1 MGIVTFLI
9 FGLIVGVLA
18 RAVMPGRQSMGILMT
33 IVLGVAGSF
42 LGGFLVSLVTD
53 HRVTDLHTAG
63 FIGSILGAI
72 ILLMIGGGFAR
83 RRSLV

>member
-1 MGIVTFLI
+1 MGIITFLI
-9 FGLIVGVLA
+9 FGLIVGLLA
-18 RAVMPGRQSMGILMT
+18 RALMPGRQSMGFLMT

-63 FIGSILGAI
+63 FIGSIVGAI
-72 ILLMIGGGFAR
+72 VLLMIGGGFTR
-83 RRSLV
+83 RRTAF

>member
-1 MGIVTFLI
+1 MGIITFLI
-9 FGLIVGVLA
+9 FGLVVGLLA
-18 RAVMPGRQSMGILMT
+18 RALMPGRQSMGLLMT

-63 FIGSILGAI
+63 FIGSIIGAI
-72 ILLMIGGGFAR
+72 VLLMIGGGLTR
-83 RRSLV
+83 RRAVL

>member
-9 FGLIVGVLA
+9 FGLVVGLLA
-18 RAVMPGRQSMGILMT
+18 RALMPGRQSMGFLMT

-42 LGGFLVSLVTD
+42 LGGFLVSLVTE

-63 FIGSILGAI
+63 FVGSILGAI
-72 ILLMIGGGFAR
+72 VLLMIGGGFAR
-83 RRSLV
+83 RRAF

>member
-9 FGLIVGVLA
+9 FGLIVGLLA
-18 RAVMPGRQSMGILMT
+18 RALMPGRQSMGFLMT

-42 LGGFLVSLVTD
+42 LGGFLVSLVTE

-72 ILLMIGGGFAR
+72 VLLMIGGGFTR
-83 RRSLV
+83 RRTVF